1 MRCIKA
7 LQHDLNRADVK
18 LLLSTPLLRVLAFC
32 APLVE
37 EMASLGTTT
46 LELKTGY
53 GLSVEAE
60 LRQARLARELASR
73 APQSCTVTLLACHAV
88 PEGRTRAA
96 WVAEVCTDLI
106 PAAAD
111 LVDAVDVYVED
122 IAFSLDDL
130 ERFRQWG
137 SLTPGHPEV
146 HHTPGIEVTTGPL
159 GQGVGQVAAATTA
172 DANTISGSVLE
183 QLPASPYVYL
193 KLKTAT
199 GDVWVAVP
207 EAKIAVGTPVTVYG
221 ALAMGKF
228 ESKTL
233 NRTFDEVYFGNLT
246 PPEAPPA
253 GGGVRA
259 HGRGAARARGARAQ
273 GPQCVL
279 T

>member
-1 MRCIKA
+1 MRRSLA
-7 LQHDLNRADVK
+7 
-18 LLLSTPLLRVLAFC
+18 LLSLAATVLAC
-32 APLVE
+32 
-37 EMASLGTTT
+37 T
-46 LELKTGY
+46 KTK
-53 GLSVEAE
+53 E
-60 LRQARLARELASR
+60 
-73 APQSCTVTLLACHAV
+73 
-88 PEGRTRAA
+88 PEK
-96 WVAEVCTDLI
+96 
-106 PAAAD
+106 
-111 LVDAVDVYVED
+111 
-122 IAFSLDDL
+122 
-130 ERFRQWG
+130 Q
-137 SLTPGHPEV
+137 
-146 HHTPGIEVTTGPL
+146 PL

-253 GGGVRA
+253 GA
-259 HGRGAARARGARAQ
+259 MAGAAAPKSVGTPPTVDAKVGKVEKASGADAHTIAELWAQKGALAGKPVTIRGVVVKYNPGVMGKNWIHLQDGSGEAAKGTHDITVTSMDAAALHATITVTGRVSLDKNFGA
-273 GPQCVL
+273 GYSYPLIVEEAKVVKK
-279 T
+279 